1 MSIHNMLCYSKLEHL
16 FYRVYPALKNFPV
29 AEKYVLCVHIKDC
42 FLNAL
47 KSMSLGN
54 SIKVKRKQY
63 LQEAEAELQHL
74 GFLIRFSRNQKYIS
88 KGFFEDIYTA
98 LSEVKSLLSGWIK
111 QTIGSNQS
119 NKEKDYQNLAE

>member
-1 MSIHNMLCYSKLEHL
+1 
-16 FYRVYPALKNFPV
+16 
-29 AEKYVLCVHIKDC
+29 
-42 FLNAL
+42 
-47 KSMSLGN
+47 MSLGN

-74 GFLIRFSRNQKYIS
+74 GFLIRFPRNQKYIS
-88 KGFFEDIYTA
+88 KGFFEDIDTA